1 MRTISP
7 IEYNEYQV
15 ITNMVAD
22 KCKEYKALF
31 NVLTNVPYKEVL
43 TKNNLNKDLYTLK
56 YSLYNTY
63 TVYTL
68 NSMYYSFNK
77 EKLEQMKK
85 VMQNI
90 TDKINNELKIY
101 FSQFDFKFHS
111 KEDIEKIIDRIG
123 YLDIKD
129 IKVEIAN
136 TDKRFLYKPTSKKY
150 RKNRH
155 DFKREKN
162 NADKR
167 EIFEDYYDDFLAYFE

>member
-68 NSMYYSFNK
+68 TSMYYSFNK

-85 VMQNI
+85 VMEGI
-90 TDKINNELKIY
+90 TDKINNELKLY
-101 FSQFDFKFHS
+101 FSQFEFKYHT
-111 KEDIEKIIDRIG
+111 KEDIERIIDRIG
-123 YLDIKD
+123 YWNI
-129 IKVEIAN
+129 EIENAN
-136 TDKRFLYKPTSKKY
+136 MDKRFLYKAPSKKY

-162 NADKR
+162 NVDRR
-167 EIFEDYYDDFLAYFE
+167 EIFEDYYNDYLDYL

>member
-1 MRTISP
+1 MKYITP
-7 IEYNEYQV
+7 LQYYEYQD
-15 ITNMVAD
+15 ITNMLAD

-31 NVLTNVPYKEVL
+31 KVLENTPYKEVL
-43 TKNNLNKDLYTLK
+43 NKNNLNKDLFILK

-63 TVYTL
+63 TSYTL

-77 EKLEQMKK
+77 DKLEKIKK
-85 VMQNI
+85 VMEVI

-101 FSQFDFKFHS
+101 FSQFEFKYHT

-123 YLDIKD
+123 YWNI
-129 IKVEIAN
+129 EIENAN
-136 TDKRFLYKPTSKKY
+136 TDKKFLYKAPSKKY

-162 NADKR
+162 NEDRR
-167 EIFEDYYDDFLAYFE
+167 EIFEDYYNDYLAYL

>member
-1 MRTISP
+1 MKTITP
-7 IEYNEYQV
+7 IEYKEYQQ
-15 ITNMVAD
+15 ITDMLAD

-31 NVLTNVPYKEVL
+31 KLLENTPYKEVL
-43 TKNNLNKDLYTLK
+43 TKNNLNKDLFILK

-63 TVYTL
+63 TSYTL

-77 EKLEQMKK
+77 DKLEKIKK
-85 VMQNI
+85 VMEGI

-101 FSQFDFKFHS
+101 FSQFEFKYHT

-123 YLDIKD
+123 YWN
-129 IKVEIAN
+129 VEIENAN

-162 NADKR
+162 NNDRK
-167 EIFEDYYDDFLAYFE
+167 EMFEDYYNDYLDYL

>member
-1 MRTISP
+1 MKYITP
-7 IEYNEYQV
+7 VEYKEYQD
-15 ITNMVAD
+15 ITNMLAD

-31 NVLTNVPYKEVL
+31 KVLDNTPYKEVL
-43 TKNNLNKDLYTLK
+43 TKNNLNKDLFILK

-63 TVYTL
+63 TSYTL

-85 VMQNI
+85 VMENI

-101 FSQFDFKFHS
+101 FSQFDFKYHS
-111 KEDIEKIIDRIG
+111 KEDIERIIDRIG
-123 YLDIKD
+123 YWDI
-129 IKVEIAN
+129 EIAN
-136 TDKRFLYKPTSKKY
+136 TDKTFLYKAPSKKY

-162 NADKR
+162 NEDRRKV
-167 EIFEDYYDDFLAYFE
+167 FEDYYNDYLDYL

>member
-1 MRTISP
+1 MKYITP
-7 IEYNEYQV
+7 IEYKEYQQ
-15 ITNMVAD
+15 ITDMLAD

-31 NVLTNVPYKEVL
+31 KLLENTPYKEVL
-43 TKNNLNKDLYTLK
+43 TKNNLNKDLFILK

-63 TVYTL
+63 TSYTL

-85 VMQNI
+85 VMENI

-101 FSQFDFKFHS
+101 FSQFDFKYHS

-123 YLDIKD
+123 YWN
-129 IKVEIAN
+129 VEIENAN
-136 TDKRFLYKPTSKKY
+136 TDKKFLYKAPSKKY

-162 NADKR
+162 NEDRR
-167 EIFEDYYDDFLAYFE
+167 EVFEDYYNDYLAYL

>member
-1 MRTISP
+1 MRNISP

-43 TKNNLNKDLYTLK
+43 TKNNLNEDLYTLK

-63 TVYTL
+63 NVYTL

-85 VMQNI
+85 VMELI
-90 TDKINNELKIY
+90 TDKIKNELKIY
-101 FSQFDFKFHS
+101 FSQFDFKYHS

-123 YLDIKD
+123 YWNI
-129 IKVEIAN
+129 EIENAN
-136 TDKRFLYKPTSKKY
+136 TDKRFLYKAPSKKY

>member
-1 MRTISP
+1 MKYITP
-7 IEYNEYQV
+7 VEYKEYQD
-15 ITNMVAD
+15 ITNMLAD

-31 NVLTNVPYKEVL
+31 KVLENAPYKEVL
-43 TKNNLNKDLYTLK
+43 TKNNLNKDLFLLK

-63 TVYTL
+63 TSYTL

-85 VMQNI
+85 VMEGI

-101 FSQFDFKFHS
+101 FSQFEFKYHT

-123 YLDIKD
+123 YWN
-129 IKVEIAN
+129 VEIENAN
-136 TDKRFLYKPTSKKY
+136 TDKKFLYKAPSKKY

-162 NADKR
+162 NEDRRKV
-167 EIFEDYYDDFLAYFE
+167 FEDYYNDYLAYL

>member
-68 NSMYYSFNK
+68 TSMYYSFNK

-85 VMQNI
+85 VMEGI

-101 FSQFDFKFHS
+101 FSQFDFKYHS
-111 KEDIEKIIDRIG
+111 KEDIERIINRVG
-123 YLDIKD
+123 YWNI
-129 IKVEIAN
+129 EIENAN
-136 TDKRFLYKPTSKKY
+136 TDKRFLYKAPSKKY

-162 NADKR
+162 NSDRR
-167 EIFEDYYDDFLAYFE
+167 EMFEDYYDDYLDYL